1 MREIF
6 CTDFCRRTEL
16 LTTIGPVVVGWDDL
30 QSLIRKVQR
39 RTSGHEGG
47 NGHFTG
53 FSNLFVNKNTLSTLC
68 IVIPWQWWKW
78 CCWITWWGNHN
89 WLYGT
94 ELMLACILFMESY
107 IFEYFDLI
115 FFFFSFLIILLFLVW
130 YRLQMVN
137 TAVRI
142 KRIQLLKDNFN
153 VVCVTAITKCFLK
166 SWPQSFYPVENSK
179 KSDWSVNAS
188 YPVSSAYLPCGA

>member
-1 MREIF
+1 MKEGMVILL
-6 CTDFCRRTEL
+6 DFRIYLWIKIPFL
-16 LTTIGPVVVGWDDL
+16 LSALSFHDND
-30 QSLIRKVQR
+30 
-39 RTSGHEGG
+39 G
-47 NGHFTG
+47 NGAAE
-53 FSNLFVNKNTLSTLC
+53 SLDEEIIIDCMEQNLCLRASSSWKVIYLSIL
-68 IVIPWQWWKW
+68 
-78 CCWITWWGNHN
+78 TW
-89 WLYGT
+89 
-94 ELMLACILFMESY
+94 
-107 IFEYFDLI
+107 